1 MLSLPNYSAQ
11 ITLNDFL
18 PLWRIIE
25 DYIDK
30 QKILSAGVCDFML
43 PLFSELCDSCKVNY
57 SKKKTN
63 KNFNFNFFPFSINHM
78 QIKLI

>member
-1 MLSLPNYSAQ
+1 MISLPNYGAQ
-11 ITLNDFL
+11 IELNDFL

-43 PLFSELCDSCKVNY
+43 PLFSGLCDSCKVRN
-57 SKKKTN
+57 SKIKFI
-63 KNFNFNFFPFSINHM
+63 FN
-78 QIKLI
+78 